1 MTSGRP
7 ASHAVHVR
15 AFEQSDL
22 DGAAALWSEASSRH
36 QPAVF
41 PLAEVV
47 NALAADN
54 MGLIA
59 ERDGTLI
66 GAAVVQLLRDHAWV
80 LRLAVIADESGES
93 VCDALL
99 AGLINELAARG
110 ARRVSLLLP
119 DGAVGAEALTTHQ
132 FSRRGGVSYYHRFLT
147 GGGGTDVVARFGGRH
162 IPPGL
167 LDSLAGMEREK
178 ALIERRVIL
187 PLEYAEQANHHG
199 VRPPRAIILFG
210 PPGTGKTTFAKGV
223 ASRLRWPFVELFP
236 SRLAVEGGEAAALR
250 GFFSSIVEVD
260 EVVLFIDEVEEIA
273 ATRDG
278 RLVTHAVTNELLKL
292 IPVFRDRPRH
302 LLICATNAIH
312 SLDPAFMRPGRFD
325 YVLPIGPPDEAAR
338 AAIWRS
344 YVSQITDSDVNIQ
357 RLVEATAL
365 FTPADIDFAARKAAQ
380 AAFERDVLGHDNV
393 PDQGPGSVRAT
404 LADFLWAISETRP
417 TLTRALVHEFETD
430 IDAYARI

>member
-1 MTSGRP
+1 MISEGP
-7 ASHAVHVR
+7 LSHAVRVR
-15 AFEQSDL
+15 PFEQSDL
-22 DGAAALWSEASSRH
+22 DGAVALWNETTVSHHA
-36 QPAVF
+36 AVF
-41 PLAEVV
+41 PLGEVV

-54 MGLIA
+54 LGLVA

-66 GAAVVQLLRDHAWV
+66 GAAVAQVQRDHAWI
-80 LRLAVIADESGES
+80 LRLGVLADDTGES
-93 VCDALL
+93 VSDALL
-99 AGLINELAARG
+99 GGLINELAARG
-110 ARRVSLLLP
+110 VRRVSLLLP
-119 DGAVGAEALTTHQ
+119 DGAMGAEALTTHQ
-132 FSRRGGVSYYHRFLT
+132 FSRRGGVSYYHRILT
-147 GGGGTDVVARFGGRH
+147 GGGRTDVVERFGGRL
-162 IPPGL
+162 IPRGL
-167 LDSLAGMEREK
+167 LESLAGMEREK

-187 PLEYAEQANHHG
+187 PLEYAEQADHHG

-236 SRLAVEGGEAAALR
+236 SRLAVDGGEAGALR
-250 GFFSSIVEVD
+250 EFFTSILEVV

-302 LLICATNAIH
+302 LLICATNVIH

-338 AAIWRS
+338 AAIWRN
-344 YVSQITDSDVNIQ
+344 YVSQITDSDVDIQ

-380 AAFERDVLGHDNV
+380 AAFERDVLGQDNV

-430 IDAYARI
+430 IDTYARM